1 MSRFDQAY
9 KRFKERKKLEKAAA
23 MQKALTSAPPPSP
36 YVPRQQATHLMDRLV
51 KLRESGQQVPF
62 DSRDVQQAN
71 AGWLTR
77 ERYTHLDGLAKALG
91 G

>member
-1 MSRFDQAY
+1 MSHFDQAY

-23 MQKALTSAPPPSP
+23 MQKAAPPAVSVSP

-51 KLRESGQQVPF
+51 KLRESGQTVPGF
-62 DSRDVQQAN
+62 SSQDVERAN

-77 ERYTHLDGLAKALG
+77 
-91 G
+91 